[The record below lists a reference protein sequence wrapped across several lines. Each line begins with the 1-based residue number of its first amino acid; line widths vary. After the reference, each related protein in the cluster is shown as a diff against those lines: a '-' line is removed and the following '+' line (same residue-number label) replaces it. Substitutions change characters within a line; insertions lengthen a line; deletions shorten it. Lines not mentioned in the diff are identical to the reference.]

1 MAIQNLFKPIEKA
14 LAIYSATYINEKTGK
29 KEKIKTYQDHV
40 LDQTK
45 KRETD
50 LFYTNNWVKNIME
63 FHVADYIYGKSPGSP
78 AHPNITGSIR
88 AGIGGRMGTGKG
100 KTCTH

>member
-1 MAIQNLFKPIEKA
+1 M
-14 LAIYSATYINEKTGK
+14 
-29 KEKIKTYQDHV
+29 
-40 LDQTK
+40 
-45 KRETD
+45 
-50 LFYTNNWVKNIME
+50 FYTNNWVKNIME

-100 KTCTH
+100 KTGCPFCSNRKVHEKNSLFNCFPKIAKELHPTRNGSITSKQIVYGSNRNVWCF